1 MSRDAGCPG
10 GAPRGARSGERVPWP
25 DESDQHPHGGA
36 EPRRAPRPPLW
47 SDASVAL
54 GRSLLTRASEVA
66 ASIAAD
72 WEARTGFHGTPEE
85 LELRSETLRVTE
97 LGTRAVAHFLMT
109 GESPTDE
116 QAAAIS
122 ATGRQG
128 VTRRVALGTLTKLY
142 LFWRDHTVDALRHEA
157 AALGTPADVLELAF
171 AVVRTGADA
180 SLVSMAKEFDV
191 AYEQLQYE
199 LAAERSRL
207 AHLAVHDALTGLP
220 NRTLLVDQMRR
231 ALAAAERARARVA
244 LLFIDV
250 DHFKT
255 VNDRYGHSAGDA
267 FLQAVAARLTQSI
280 RPGDTAARLGGDEFV
295 VLCEDLHGGEAEAR
309 AVAERIGHSLATPVA
324 VAGQLLTAG
333 ASIGVALAEP
343 GDDPEVVLSHADGA
357 MYEAKRNGRGRIE
370 LFRAQ
375 P

>member
-1 MSRDAGCPG
+1 MSRDATGPI
-10 GAPRGARSGERVPWP
+10 GAPRGARGEGSVRWP
-25 DESDQHPHGGA
+25 DEDGRRHEPGA
-36 EPRRAPRPPLW
+36 GPRSEPRPPSS
-47 SDASVAL
+47 SDATVAL
-54 GRSLLTRASEVA
+54 GRALLARASEVA

-72 WEARTGFHGTPEE
+72 WEARTGFDATGGE
-85 LELRSETLRVTE
+85 LDLRSETLRVTE
-97 LGTRAVAHFLMT
+97 LGTRAVAHFLIT
-109 GESPTDE
+109 GQSPTDE

-122 ATGRQG
+122 ATGREG
-128 VTRRVALGTLTKLY
+128 ASRRVALGTLTKLY
-142 LFWRDHTVDALRHEA
+142 LYWRDHTFEAIRHEA

-191 AYEQLQYE
+191 AYEQVQSQ

-220 NRTLLVDQMRR
+220 NRTHLVDQVRR
-231 ALAAAERARARVA
+231 ALASAERARARVA

-255 VNDRYGHSAGDA
+255 VNDHFGHSAGDA
-267 FLQAVAARLTQSI
+267 FLQTVAARLNQAI

-295 VLCEDLHGGEAEAR
+295 VLCEDLRGGEAEAL
-309 AVAERIGHSLATPVA
+309 AVAERISRSLAAPVA
-324 VAGQLLTAG
+324 VAGERLTVG
-333 ASIGVALAEP
+333 ASIGVALAEA

-357 MYEAKRNGRGRIE
+357 MYEAKRNGRGRTV
-370 LFRAQ
+370 LHRSR